1 LAELC
6 LFQFNCWLLWGPSVA
21 LCECPQWSRRA
32 KALQF
37 GFGDENNSL
46 DLFVTGRA
54 QREILRRRE
63 HLSASEVGRVAF
75 IQQVLPPGSYPVAR
89 RRSVTATI
97 RVCHDFADAICACQR
112 STLEDPKNE
121 RLILQANIED
131 ISGHDDEGRTD
142 PDPAY
147 YSAYLWVMFVVCNRA
162 AAALGGDLPE
172 PPATGRL
179 QPLHERESERWM
191 DLLPFFYHGNIAS
204 PQTCDLQ
211 KQILARQVVEGLAL
225 TLRQFD
231 DVCVRYVCAIDDSGC
246 GSQILYPPVPGRAL
260 ADFIRERLDMLGK
273 DDPNLARRIEIPDQP
288 DPAFGSYASC
298 HLPELVAS
306 YYEAVAR
313 EDEQHSDISE

>member
-1 LAELC
+1 
-6 LFQFNCWLLWGPSVA
+6 
-21 LCECPQWSRRA
+21 
-32 KALQF
+32 
-37 GFGDENNSL
+37 
-46 DLFVTGRA
+46 
-54 QREILRRRE
+54 
-63 HLSASEVGRVAF
+63 
-75 IQQVLPPGSYPVAR
+75 
-89 RRSVTATI
+89 
-97 RVCHDFADAICACQR
+97 
-112 STLEDPKNE
+112 
-121 RLILQANIED
+121 
-131 ISGHDDEGRTD
+131 
-142 PDPAY
+142 
-147 YSAYLWVMFVVCNRA
+147 MFVVCNRA
-162 AAALGGDLPE
+162 AAALGCDLRE

-179 QPLHERESERWM
+179 RPLHERESERWM

-231 DVCVRYVCAIDDSGC
+231 DVCARYVCAIDDSGC
-246 GSQILYPPVPGRAL
+246 GSQILYPPTPGRAL

-273 DDPNLARRIEIPDQP
+273 DDPNLAQRIEIPDQP